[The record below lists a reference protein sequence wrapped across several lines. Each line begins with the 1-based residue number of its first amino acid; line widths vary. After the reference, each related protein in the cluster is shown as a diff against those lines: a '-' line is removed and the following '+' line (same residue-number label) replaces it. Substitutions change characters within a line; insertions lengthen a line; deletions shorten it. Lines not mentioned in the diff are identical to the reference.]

1 MFFANKKNLFQSIST
16 RNPSLT
22 IQTAPEGWLELY
34 RKNLRNF
41 DKKYAFRHEP
51 NMELFQVQ
59 IRADLYKNMNLAIF
73 VT

>member
-1 MFFANKKNLFQSIST
+1 MDRFHIIYILQPK
-16 RNPSLT
+16 LT
-22 IQTAPEGWLELY
+22 IQTAPKGWLELN
-34 RKNLRNF
+34 RKSLRNF

-51 NMELFQVQ
+51 NLELFQVQ